1 MSSWHFDF
9 LLFGAKDKN
18 LFCSYYNS
26 VQQIFQEKI
35 ILEEILLKNTKKLT
49 LKFQGLSGIVL
60 YCKFYIL

>member
-9 LLFGAKDKN
+9 LLFGATDKN

-35 ILEEILLKNTKKLT
+35 ILEEILLKKRT